1 MRNYFIFDGK
11 DSRDFG
17 VYISGQGTFKAPA
30 RSYDAIQIPGRNGAL
45 LGIGSRLENVELT
58 YPAFIYSNFK
68 TNLAALRAY
77 LLSHTGY
84 FKLSDS
90 YHPDEYR
97 LAYFTGPLE
106 PDVTSANNAGEFNIT
121 FVCKPQRFLNSGDT
135 VTSFTPGGANQRT
148 YTGEIATFDAEA
160 GDAITSLLA
169 QFSPQQDLHGY
180 NKPWTAGAGKNKLYV
195 PAGSSTVNGT
205 TFAVASDGK
214 VTLTNAP
221 TSNATK
227 LVCTFTLPAGSY
239 IYTSGIT
246 EQRDVTVDTFVQKSG
261 TTIARGNNSDSPGN
275 SFTLTEESTLNF
287 DIRVHSGYNPN
298 NLVVKPMIRLSSVS
312 DATWEPYSNICPITG
327 WTGASVNRTGKN
339 LCRVAFAFPT
349 SQNVTYTENEDGT
362 VHCKGT
368 ATGESF
374 SAGSITGSVS
384 NIDSRCMY
392 TVPAGTYT
400 ISNIAGVRIWV
411 QFRNADNTAQTG
423 TNVNIAVGASHTI
436 TFTEPAIIYIRSDIA
451 TGTVVDTDM
460 QVMVTEG
467 STVATV
473 YEPWQKQTVTVDW
486 TSVAGT
492 QYRGTFDPVTGKLTA
507 TSKLLEFDGVTN
519 GKKLTGVGTN
529 TGFYAYTI
537 SPSDGK
543 VYGYDY
549 WVEEAEAAADDALCS
564 ALPYMSYLV
573 VDQISRFVFRCNASG
588 VFQIRLIFAQAT
600 GFDTIAKANQWLND
614 LYTAGTPCTVCYPL
628 ETPVEYQLTP
638 ISIPLL
644 EGENNIWTDAG
655 DVTVVITDGQ
665 KIVNPTLFDAL
676 PLLRVYGVG
685 TLGLGENLIVITNAD
700 SYTDIDCDMMD
711 CFKGSVNKNQYV
723 QFSGNDFPTLKPGD
737 NLVTFSGITQVDIK
751 PRWWSV

>member
-77 LLSHTGY
+77 LLSHAGY

-97 LAYFTGPLE
+97 MAYFTGPLE

-148 YTGEIATFDAEA
+148 YTGEMATFDAEA

-180 NKPWTAGAGKNKLYV
+180 TKPWAAGAGKNILPYPNSKPASSAGINFTYNDDGSITFSGTASALVNLYF
-195 PAGSSTVNGT
+195 PAYTYLDIPNGNYVLSGGINNRIYITCYDGTDATGTRYDDTGNGVTVT
-205 TFAVASDGK
+205 
-214 VTLTNAP
+214 
-221 TSNATK
+221 
-227 LVCTFTLPAGSY
+227 
-239 IYTSGIT
+239 ITSGHIYNV
-246 EQRDVTVDTFVQKSG
+246 RLVILSG
-261 TTIARGNNSDSPGN
+261 TAISPSSPVTIYPMLRLASSAA
-275 SFTLTEESTLNF
+275 
-287 DIRVHSGYNPN
+287 GY
-298 NLVVKPMIRLSSVS
+298 
-312 DATWEPYSNICPITG
+312 EPYANICPITG
-327 WTGASVNRTGKN
+327 RTGANAYRTGKN
-339 LCRVAFAFPT
+339 LCRVAFAFGT
-349 SQNVTYTENEDGT
+349 SQGVTYTENDDGT
-362 VHCKGT
+362 VHCNGT
-368 ATGESF
+368 ALAESF
-374 SAGSITGSVS
+374 SAGSITGPAS
-384 NIDSRCMY
+384 NRDSRCMY

-400 ISNIAGVRIWV
+400 ISNISGVRLWV
-411 QFRNADNTAQTG
+411 QFRNADNTANTA
-423 TNVNIAVGASHTI
+423 TATNIAVGASKTV
-436 TFTEPAIIYIRSDIA
+436 TFTEPTIIYIRSDIA

-460 QVMVTEG
+460 QVMVTKG
-467 STVATV
+467 STAATV

-492 QYRGTFDPVTGKLTA
+492 QYRGSFDPVTGKLTA
-507 TSKLLEFDGVTN
+507 TSILLELDGVTT
-519 GKKLTGVGTN
+519 GKKMNNSGSYP
-529 TGFYAYTI
+529 GFNSYY
-537 SPSDGK
+537 SFYDDGK
-543 VYGYDY
+543 TYGSDI
-549 WVEEAEAAADDALCS
+549 WVSKADAESDNACS
-564 ALPYMSYLV
+564 SVMPYF
-573 VDQISRFVFRCNASG
+573 DETAQISYAFRNNAQG
-588 VFQIRLIFAQAT
+588 EFQIRIQFPTSAGISTLAA
-600 GFDTIAKANQWLND
+600 ANQWLND
-614 LYTAGTPCTVCYPL
+614 LYTAGTPCTICYPL

-655 DVTVVITDGQ
+655 DVTVVVTDGQ
-665 KIVNPTLFDAL
+665 KIVNPTMFDAL

-711 CFKGSVNKNQYV
+711 CFKESVNKNQYV